1 MELCDGEAQSKW
13 GLCACS
19 GSYRKNGFYDTAM
32 VLATITS
39 IQKTSKEKPHDPQGT
54 SGKNK

>member
-1 MELCDGEAQSKW
+1 MEKHKVNGVV
-13 GLCACS
+13 CAYS
-19 GSYRKNGFYDTAM
+19 GSYRKSGFYDT
-32 VLATITS
+32 VTS